1 MTSGW
6 RTALCVW
13 GRWVR
18 PSAGAFARLSGKAS
32 WSRQLLDGGL
42 QVERSHSGEER
53 VGAPFREN
61 RQLGPDD
68 EST

>member
-6 RTALCVW
+6 RTALHAG
-13 GRWVR
+13 GRWMR

-42 QVERSHSGEER
+42 QAERSHSGEE
-53 VGAPFREN
+53 GAGASFREN
-61 RQLGPDD
+61 
-68 EST
+68 